1 MGAWSS
7 DSKSH
12 VAHMDETTSTDE
24 QSHVVPFDIKE
35 SSTHKDA
42 GVVRIEFVGEDGST
56 KILKNK
62 TPLQPGEVIMSKMDV
77 SALRQFYKQEIDDA
91 KEKGVLF
98 SLHLKATMMK
108 VSDPI
113 MFGHCVEVFYRD
125 TFAKHADFVEKYDV
139 DATKG
144 SGDFYAKLEACGD
157 AQLKEQISNELE
169 ECLKNCDHVRPPLAM
184 VDSDRGVTNLH
195 VPSDIIIDASMPA
208 ALRESGKMW
217 GPDGE
222 LADTKYVIPD
232 RSYATSYKKVVEHC
246 IEHGAFDP
254 STMGA
259 VSNVGLMAQKAQE
272 YGSHDKTFEAP
283 AAGSIRVVA
292 RDTGEVPVPA
302 SSVVASMASRGR
314 ASVTASRSH
323 RHALVED
330 NSPNVRAQ
338 VLMEHNV
345 KQGDIWRMC
354 QTKDSPIQDW
364 VRLAVARAR
373 ATERRPSSGSMPR
386 ERTTPTSSTKWKRT
400 SRTTTRRASTSA
412 SWRLNTRME
421 EVPRHRREL
430 PNALQ
435 KGFRYGVRD
444 GQRSQRLLD

>member
-1 MGAWSS
+1 MCIR
-7 DSKSH
+7 D
-12 VAHMDETTSTDE
+12 
-24 QSHVVPFDIKE
+24 
-35 SSTHKDA
+35 
-42 GVVRIEFVGEDGST
+42 R
-56 KILKNK
+56 
-62 TPLQPGEVIMSKMDV
+62 
-77 SALRQFYKQEIDDA
+77 
-91 KEKGVLF
+91 EKGVLF

-125 TFAKHADFVEKYDV
+125 TFAKHADFVKEHNV

-144 SGDFYAKLEACGD
+144 LGDFYAKLEACGSD
-157 AQLKEQISNELE
+157 ELKEQISNELE

-292 RDTGEVPVPA
+292 RDTGEV
-302 SSVVASMASRGR
+302 RGG
-314 ASVTASRSH
+314 
-323 RHALVED
+323 
-330 NSPNVRAQ
+330 
-338 VLMEHNV
+338 VL
-345 KQGDIWRMC
+345 C
-354 QTKDSPIQDW
+354 
-364 VRLAVARAR
+364 
-373 ATERRPSSGSMPR
+373 
-386 ERTTPTSSTKWKRT
+386 
-400 SRTTTRRASTSA
+400 
-412 SWRLNTRME
+412 
-421 EVPRHRREL
+421 
-430 PNALQ
+430 
-435 KGFRYGVRD
+435 
-444 GQRSQRLLD
+444 LLDGVFR